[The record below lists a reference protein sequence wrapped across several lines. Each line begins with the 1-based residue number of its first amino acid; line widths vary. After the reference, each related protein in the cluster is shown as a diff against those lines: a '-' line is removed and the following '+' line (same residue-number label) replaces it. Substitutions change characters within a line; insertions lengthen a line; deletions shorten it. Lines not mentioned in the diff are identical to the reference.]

1 MHRFGKIGSA
11 LSGVAFLL
19 AATAA
24 TNAFAGETH
33 QVIIEQFEFVP
44 ATLTVKAGDTVEFI
58 NRDIVPHT
66 ATEAEFEWDTEELA
80 KGQSS
85 LIEFSVAGT
94 NEYFCVYHPHMK
106 GRIVVTAQ

>member
-11 LSGVAFLL
+11 LAGATFLL

-24 TNAFAGETH
+24 TGAFAGETH

-44 ATLTVKAGDTVEFI
+44 ATLTVKAGDTVEFV

-66 ATEAEFEWDTEELA
+66 ASETDFEWDTEELT
-80 KGQSS
+80 KGKSAR
-85 LIEFSVAGT
+85 IEFSAAGT
-94 NEYFCVYHPHMK
+94 TDYFCAYHPHMK